1 MASETQLYSPTYGLK
16 SNKSRK
22 SLPKEFSP
30 DGPVFQRVVFFVCVF
45 DFGSENSRNWL
56 HVLEIKR
63 MKIKKKT
70 LWEKTQRC

>member
-30 DGPVFQRVVFFVCVF
+30 DGPLQMGRCSKELFFFVCVF

-56 HVLEIKR
+56 HVLEIKK

-70 LWEKTQRC
+70 L